1 MGKRLR
7 PITTSRVLVSS
18 IHPTIS
24 DEVMMVAMLRA
35 IENAIDNVYPGKHH
49 IEIKRINHG
58 DGGDYAGYQCT
69 ISVEPKDGE

>member
-1 MGKRLR
+1 
-7 PITTSRVLVSS
+7 
-18 IHPTIS
+18 
-24 DEVMMVAMLRA
+24 MMVAMLRA